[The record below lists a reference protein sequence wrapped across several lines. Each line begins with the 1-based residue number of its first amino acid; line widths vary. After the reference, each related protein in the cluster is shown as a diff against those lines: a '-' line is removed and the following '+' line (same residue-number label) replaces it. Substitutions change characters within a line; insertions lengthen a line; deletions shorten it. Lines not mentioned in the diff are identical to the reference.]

1 MAAVPDCDGLAINRE
16 RYIIEFNVSVYC
28 GGTRCGGGCCSICFY
43 KIYCSPFSQKASLVI
58 SSL

>member
-28 GGTRCGGGCCSICFY
+28 GGTRCGRGQLGTG
-43 KIYCSPFSQKASLVI
+43 
-58 SSL
+58 